1 AVLCC
6 RPRGAVLARDTHGM
20 GLFDKFK
27 QALGGD
33 DPEIRTLVAKLKDPD
48 WKTRFEAAQ
57 KLGELGSKA
66 TPAMPALEEAISDD
80 NGEVCRPAS
89 DALSKIRRP
98 AH

>member
-1 AVLCC
+1 MLPAA
-6 RPRGAVLARDTHGM
+6 GALRARDTDRM

-33 DPEIRTLVAKLKDPD
+33 DPQIRALVAKLKDPD
-48 WKTRFEAAQ
+48 WKARFEAAQ

-66 TPAMPALEEAISDD
+66 TAAMPALEEAISDD
-80 NGEVCRPAS
+80 NGEVCLAAS
-89 DALSKIRRP
+89 DALSKIRRA